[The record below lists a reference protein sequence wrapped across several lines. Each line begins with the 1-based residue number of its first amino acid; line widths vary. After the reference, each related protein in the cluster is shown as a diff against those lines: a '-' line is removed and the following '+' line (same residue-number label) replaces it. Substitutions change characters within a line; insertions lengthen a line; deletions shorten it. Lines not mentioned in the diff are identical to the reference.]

1 MVASL
6 SPVSKLLKTAI
17 TTSNSASVNSPSSDP
32 DCGVGEDIT
41 IDYNRTG
48 PKTNKNIFDIAKYF
62 LMLNIFS
69 VCVLLL
75 QVRGSEG
82 EWARCAEVGSRCGCP
97 PVLPW
102 RHGTRLRTLIDAA
115 HCALCSRILCCVL
128 PSAASDGKYRYH
140 DAIFVL
146 ELPTKFREKST
157 LKWDACPQ
165 S

>member
-17 TTSNSASVNSPSSDP
+17 TTSNSASVNSPSSGP
-32 DCGVGEDIT
+32 ECGVGEDIT
-41 IDYNRTG
+41 IDYTKNWSR
-48 PKTNKNIFDIAKYF
+48 NYQNIFDAAKYF
-62 LMLNIFS
+62 FDAEYILGA
-69 VCVLLL
+69 VCVL
-75 QVRGSEG
+75 QVRGSGG

-128 PSAASDGKYRYH
+128 PSAASDGKYRYTMMQY
-140 DAIFVL
+140 L
-146 ELPTKFREKST
+146 Y
-157 LKWDACPQ
+157 
-165 S
+165 

>member
-41 IDYNRTG
+41 IDYN
-48 PKTNKNIFDIAKYF
+48 KTCPETTKNIFDAAKYF
-62 LMLNIFS
+62 FYAIYILG
-69 VCVLLL
+69 VCVL
-75 QVRGSEG
+75 QVRGSGG

-146 ELPTKFREKST
+146 ELSTKFREKST
-157 LKWDACPQ
+157 LNWDACPQ